1 VAVTGRAAALRRWW
15 GWPPVG
21 LFVGTR
27 LATVFVVWLVY
38 RHQPGVRLID
48 LITVWDAGWNS
59 LIAERGYVVQPLGP
73 VVGHPLQSLAFFP
86 VLPMSAR
93 AVHTVTG
100 LSVPASGVVVSVACG
115 LAGTVVLWRLIQQR
129 FDAEAA
135 SDSVLLMLVAPFAF
149 VFSIFYTEGP
159 ALLAVALCFLALDRR
174 RWVWA
179 GLAALAGG
187 LIRPN
192 GFLLVVPCLVAAG
205 LAVRDRRD
213 WKALWA
219 PALAPLG
226 FLAWLAYAWHRTG
239 ELTGYFTMQREGWGA
254 SIDLGRATF
263 RSLVDLVTFHWTE
276 PDRVLN
282 AVALVAGV
290 IGLVLTVRRRLDP
303 VWIAYAAAVVVLTF
317 VNERQASGGRFL
329 LLAFPLFVAFALSI
343 PKRAMPL
350 VVAMSAVA
358 MGGLFYA
365 AMLTDVTP

>member
-1 VAVTGRAAALRRWW
+1 
-15 GWPPVG
+15 VG

-27 LATVFVVWLVY
+27 IATVFVAWLVY
-38 RHQPGVRLID
+38 RNQIGARFID
-48 LITVWDAGWNS
+48 LVTTWDAGWNV
-59 LIAERGYVVQPLGP
+59 LVAEHGYTAQPLGP

-100 LSVPASGVVVSVACG
+100 LSVPVAGLVVSIACG
-115 LAGTVVLWRLIQQR
+115 LAGTVALWRLVQRR
-129 FDAEAA
+129 FDGDTA
-135 SDSVLLMLVAPFAF
+135 SDAVLLMLVAPFAF
-149 VFSIFYTEGP
+149 VFSLFYTEGP

-174 RWVWA
+174 RWAWA

-192 GFLLVVPCLVAAG
+192 GFLLLVPCLVAAG
-205 LAVRDRRD
+205 LAVRDRRE

-226 FLAWLAYAWHRTG
+226 FVAWLAYAWHRTG
-239 ELTGYFTMQREGWGA
+239 EVTGYFTMQREGWGA
-254 SIDLGRATF
+254 SIDLGRETL
-263 RSLVDLVTFHWTE
+263 RSVFDLFTLHWTD

-282 AVALVAGV
+282 AAALLVAV
-290 IGLVLTVRRRLDP
+290 VGLALAWRRRLDP

-317 VNERQASGGRFL
+317 VNHRQASGGRFL

-343 PKRAMPL
+343 PKRVLPL

-365 AMLTDVTP
+365 ALLYEVTP